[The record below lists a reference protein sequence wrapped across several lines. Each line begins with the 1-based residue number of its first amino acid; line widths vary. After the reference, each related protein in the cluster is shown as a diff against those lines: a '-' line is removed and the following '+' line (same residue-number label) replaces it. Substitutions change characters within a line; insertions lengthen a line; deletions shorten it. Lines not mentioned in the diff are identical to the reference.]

1 MKIENL
7 FNGKEKTTY
16 SIAEIG
22 INHNGDLNLAF
33 ELIKICKDNGFDA
46 VKFQKRVPELC
57 VPIEK
62 RDEVRNT
69 PWGKMTYFDYKKK
82 IEFSKNEYDKIDQYC
97 KSLEIEWSAS
107 AWDSESLEF
116 LEQYKLPFIKIPSDK
131 NSDLTFIKSLKRIK
145 TPIILSS
152 GGTSV
157 ESLSKIIEILKEN
170 TIALLQCTSIYPC
183 PTEKVNLSVMDD
195 FKKRFKVPVGFSSHH
210 SSPILSAMACAYG
223 AQIIEVHVTLDRA
236 LWGTDQAMSIG
247 PRGGEVLIRS
257 IKQFELAKGETSK
270 VVYEEESK
278 TLSRTVDN
286 ENLN

>member
-1 MKIENL
+1 
-7 FNGKEKTTY
+7 
-16 SIAEIG
+16 
-22 INHNGDLNLAF
+22 
-33 ELIKICKDNGFDA
+33 
-46 VKFQKRVPELC
+46 
-57 VPIEK
+57 
-62 RDEVRNT
+62 
-69 PWGKMTYFDYKKK
+69 MTYFDYKKK

-223 AQIIEVHVTLDRA
+223 AQIIEVHVTLDK
-236 LWGTDQAMSIG
+236 S
-247 PRGGEVLIRS
+247 
-257 IKQFELAKGETSK
+257 
-270 VVYEEESK
+270 
-278 TLSRTVDN
+278 TLGN
-286 ENLN
+286 